1 MSKKKQMRLPNNY
14 GGIVYLGENRRKP
27 YGARI
32 TIGFEPKG
40 EKDGV
45 MQYRQKYKYLGFFE
59 KRTQAM
65 ECLMEY
71 NKNPYDVDQRKLTFN
86 EIYKEWSKVHFE
98 KVSSNTIKSYKTA
111 YNKCSSLYHVP
122 FSNLKSRHLQE
133 IIDNVESASICI
145 GVKSLFGLMYKY
157 AIKHEIV
164 EKDYSKF
171 VDLPKAEKVQLP
183 KPFTKDEI
191 KKLWTMEGNEAID
204 MYLILLYTGMR
215 ITELLLL
222 ETKNIHLNER
232 YMIGG
237 IKTEAGENR
246 VIPIH
251 REIEHIIKR
260 NIFEGQK
267 YLFFTRS
274 GNHKH
279 YSNVRDK
286 ADDILKWANLYHTFH
301 DTRHTFISQCS
312 RLNFNEVL
320 LKRIVGH
327 SDTTITQHYTHKDV
341 NDLIEAIDSFYY

>member
-1 MSKKKQMRLPNNY
+1 MSKKQMRLPNNY

-27 YGARI
+27 YAARI

-40 EKDGV
+40 EKNGV

-71 NKNPYDVDQRKLTFN
+71 NKNPYDVDQRKLTFK
-86 EIYKEWSKVHFE
+86 EIHDKWSIKHYE
-98 KVSSNTIKSYKTA
+98 KVSPNTIKTYKTA
-111 YNKCSSLYHVP
+111 FNKCESIYNVP
-122 FSNLKSRHLQE
+122 FADLKTKHLQE
-133 IIDNVESASICI
+133 VIDHVNSASVCI
-145 GVKSLFGLMYKY
+145 AVKSLFGLLYKY
-157 AIKHEIV
+157 AMKDDIV
-164 EKDYSKF
+164 VKDYSKF
-171 VDLPKAEKVQLP
+171 VDLPKVDKIQPP

-191 KKLWTMEGNEAID
+191 KKLWSMEGNEYID

-215 ITELLLL
+215 ITELLML
-222 ETKNIHLNER
+222 ETKNIHLDKR
-232 YMIGG
+232 YMVGG

-260 NIFEGQK
+260 NMFEGRK
-267 YLFFTRS
+267 YLFFSRT

-279 YSNVRDK
+279 YTNVRKK
-286 ADDILKWANLYHTFH
+286 ADDLLQWANLDHTFH
-301 DTRHTFISQCS
+301 DTRHTFVSQCS

-327 SDTTITQHYTHKDV
+327 SDKDVTQHYTHKDI
-341 NDLIEAIDSFYY
+341 NDLILAIDSFYY